1 MEEFPNIPVMGLII
15 EFVIMDSL
23 VINLKYILYY
33 LDLD

>member
-23 VINLKYILYY
+23 VINLKYI
-33 LDLD
+33 